1 MLLQL
6 HLQNKLLITSKPPK
20 RKETAE
26 MKLKNQ
32 LHEIIK
38 VKIQLACAQNS
49 TQIASWVGRAVLKHP
64 QPTLLEAFISG
75 CMRRCKAHHHGSR
88 HHQSWGAQDVTQD
101 GGRAEQQSSRSVM
114 KCKDKSLSPGTGQPL
129 QHHKQALLGWQ
140 GPGGM
145 VDIAVLWAWQGR
157 WGSPEE
163 SKN

>member
-75 CMRRCKAHHHGSR
+75 CMRRCKAHHHGCR

-101 GGRAEQQSSRSVM
+101 GGRAEQQERHEMQGQKPEPWDRAASAASQAGTAGLTRTWRRGGHCSALSR
-114 KCKDKSLSPGTGQPL
+114 
-129 QHHKQALLGWQ
+129 W
-140 GPGGM
+140 
-145 VDIAVLWAWQGR
+145 W
-157 WGSPEE
+157 SPEE